1 MGWEAVQGGM
11 SLDKVNHLAWTV
23 ENLTD
28 WTISPTCFLNLSPD
42 GQCQKKP
49 TVVLYTFP
57 ETIGISSSSGSRGGM
72 DEGKE
77 YNFTCHIHNIA
88 PVQNLTV
95 MWYKGDAMI
104 DKETS
109 DISSV
114 TPVNH
119 LSVLSFKP
127 TRKDNGATFRC
138 KALLDLSPEG
148 PQLIASSQEFNITVY
163 FGPESRCFS
172 LEQLEILEGETLE
185 NACHVTGRPSPS
197 VRWLKANQPTDPAVP
212 LKRTDAGWYTVEA
225 EGAVLIPK
233 DLLVYV
239 LYGPELKCPDTYTAM
254 EDAPHNL
261 SCNVR
266 GYPKPEIIWYK
277 DGEEVEL
284 PENFTRDDTGQYLIT
299 ASTALS
305 SVNHTVD
312 INVIYPPSQIVELED
327 SDVPVGSTVRLKC
340 SSMGNPRP
348 RYSWDYYQA
357 TNVVVE
363 NEDGV
368 SSLHIHNATAYNMG
382 SYTCHASNDG
392 GNVSK
397 TARVTVKGASL
408 ECPIEIKP
416 DGMVVQYQSRGL
428 RQAICKPTTANSTH
442 LKEIYWQVD
451 QGAKTEGMRW
461 FVDTD
466 KDWDPKPVCTAT
478 FNVIGTC
485 QRPLN
490 FTLYKTPDSVSIRPV
505 GDSSSVVEQ
514 RELQLRCDITGV
526 APAANVAVR
535 WFRGNETLEPLV
547 RGSLR
552 VTGCQPQNDSTCDP
566 GAVRSPLNVSS
577 TISITLNKTDNGV
590 EFRCEAQLDLGP
602 RGPQTP
608 PKMMSSPFNVTVYYK
623 PTINTTK
630 LPKTIPV
637 FNGYPEELVCEAD
650 GHPAPKIQWL
660 YGADNVPRGSGD
672 TIFVS
677 EAGVYNCTAS
687 NQVDSIYHEV
697 NVILKEDYLPLIAG
711 FVAVTVI
718 VISIIFVFIFSIYYK
733 NTKMRRYSLKNPKL
747 ETPSSNVAH
756 NGWDMQFPMTK
767 LS

>member
-1 MGWEAVQGGM
+1 MSEGTPFVGLFVGFLLSATGVHASCPIELSPRSVVVRYGDSVSVNCSTSESQIEGMGWEAVQGGM

-397 TARVTVKGASL
+397 TARVTVK
-408 ECPIEIKP
+408 E
-416 DGMVVQYQSRGL
+416 
-428 RQAICKPTTANSTH
+428 
-442 LKEIYWQVD
+442 
-451 QGAKTEGMRW
+451 
-461 FVDTD
+461 
-466 KDWDPKPVCTAT
+466 
-478 FNVIGTC
+478 
-485 QRPLN
+485 
-490 FTLYKTPDSVSIRPV
+490 TPDSVSIRPV